1 MLRKIIVHKIGNK
14 VNQENLFLS
23 NEVLNL
29 EEDTLEQL
37 SDFFLKAFKTEE
49 QFEFYSDGTLEQNP
63 LYARVKSQFEE
74 GGDFVKF
81 SQDVAQQLYNAAENP
96 RVQQGELFVCLF
108 EPEEGNDTEGRQIGL
123 FKTERKQAFLKVENT
138 ENDAYA
144 LQKDY
149 GIGLTKVDKAA
160 LIYEVFPE
168 TGYALHVADHNKNG
182 DEYYWFE
189 DFLKVRPRSN
199 DYFHTQET
207 IGVYRDFIKNQLTT
221 EFEVTKADQ
230 ADFFNKSKTYFSEK
244 EEFVLEDFEREV
256 LQDDQII
263 ESFNNFKTEYEQQ
276 TQLNIAEEFPI
287 NSSAVKKNQRFFKSV
302 IKLDKNFHIYIHG
315 DRQKIDVGEDEK
327 GRFYRL
333 YFDHE
338 E

>member
-23 NEVLNL
+23 NELLEL
-29 EEDTLEQL
+29 EEETLEQL
-37 SDFFLKAFKTEE
+37 SDFFLKAFKSEE
-49 QFEFYSDGTLEQNP
+49 QFEFYSDGTLAQNP
-63 LYARVKSQFEE
+63 LYAAVKQQFEGDE
-74 GGDFVKF
+74 DFVKF
-81 SQDVAQQLYNAAENP
+81 SQAVAQHLYNAAENP
-96 RVQQGELFVCLF
+96 RVQQGELFICLF
-108 EPEEGNDTEGRQIGL
+108 EAEGEDAAAGRQIGL
-123 FKTERKQAFLKVENT
+123 FKTERKLPFLKVQNT
-138 ENDAYA
+138 ENDVYA
-144 LQKDY
+144 LEKDY

-160 LIYEVFPE
+160 LIYDIFPE
-168 TGYALHVADHNKNG
+168 TGYALQVADHNKNG

-189 DFLKVRPRSN
+189 DFLKVRPRGN

-207 IGVYRDFIKNQLTT
+207 IGIYRDFIQKQLPT
-221 EFEVTKADQ
+221 EFEVSKADQ
-230 ADFFNKSKTYFSEK
+230 ADFLNKSKNYFAEK

-256 LQDDQII
+256 LQDAQVI
-263 ESFNNFKTEYEQQ
+263 ESFNNFKTEYEQE

-287 NSSAVKKNQRFFKSV
+287 SNSAVKKNQRYFKSV

-315 DRQKIDVGEDEK
+315 DRQKIEVGEDEK

-333 YFDHE
+333 YFDQE